1 MLRPKSKCT
10 NNQNDTFPV
19 PPLDLDSSSSDS
31 EINLNTLSLSSDDD
45 DDDSEKTNVEKL
57 PCEFC
62 EELISIKKLINH
74 QVINFFIT
82 YQFNI
87 ELCTEYQLKNVGITY
102 YLLHNIFL

>member
-1 MLRPKSKCT
+1 VLRTKNKCT
-10 NNQNDTFPV
+10 NNQNDNFPV

-45 DDDSEKTNVEKL
+45 DNSDKTNVEKL

-74 QVINFFIT
+74 QVIILLS
-82 YQFNI
+82 I
-87 ELCTEYQLKNVGITY
+87 Y
-102 YLLHNIFL
+102 YIIY